1 MRHSV
6 ASAPGKVILFGE
18 HSVVYGEP
26 AIAVAINLR
35 AYVRVDEL
43 DGNYTVIEAPH
54 YSISKR
60 IPLGL
65 LLKPTLPD
73 FPGMESVLEPIYVCI
88 KETIKRFDELPKPFK
103 VRIDSKIPPGA
114 GLGSSAAVNVAT
126 AAALSDFMGCDVDLK
141 EINSIAYEAERIVH
155 GSPSGIDNTIATF
168 GGAIYYKKPEMKKFE
183 VRSELPLIVGDTGI
197 ERRTR
202 DLVEKVRRLYDRNK
216 EIVSRIFSIMGE
228 ISKRA
233 YDYMM
238 EGEVDALGTLM
249 NLNHGLLV
257 SLGVSNIHLDKLVHT
272 ALESG
277 ALGAKLTGAGGGGCM
292 VALVKNERMEEV
304 ASSMRKLGYSVYSTK
319 LSKEGVRIEESCG

>member
-35 AYVRVDEL
+35 AYVRIEEL
-43 DGNYTVIEAPH
+43 DGNYTMIEAPH
-54 YSISKR
+54 YSISKK
-60 IPLGL
+60 IPFEFLS
-65 LLKPTLPD
+65 KQTFPD
-73 FPGMESVLEPIYVCI
+73 FSRIESVLEPIYVCI
-88 KETIKRFDELPKPFK
+88 KETIRRFGKLPKPFK
-103 VRIDSKIPPGA
+103 VRVDSKIPPGA

-126 AAALSDFMGCDVDLK
+126 AAALSDFMGYDVDLR
-141 EINSIAYEAERIVH
+141 EINSIAYEAEKVVH

-183 VRSELPLIVGDTGI
+183 VRSELPLIVGDTGV

-202 DLVEKVRRLYDRNK
+202 DLVEKVRKLYDRNK
-216 EIVSRIFSIMGE
+216 EIVSHIFSIMGE
-228 ISKRA
+228 ISEKA

-304 ASSMRKLGYSVYSTK
+304 VSSMRKLGYSVYSTK
-319 LSKEGVRIEESCG
+319 LSKEGVRVEESCG